1 MPKASTTQRN
11 LRKAFDKVNWGF
23 FGNMLEGLGWL
34 GYGMTFSIFL
44 NGGMHG
50 YFPGN
55 KGLRQGQPLF
65 YLPSAL
71 SIYHVSFVEKR
82 PTLITISTLHVKRIG
97 ITYHAEQDPL

>member
-11 LRKAFDKVNWGF
+11 LRKAFDKVDWGF

-65 YLPSAL
+65 YFTLCIEYLSCLIRRETTDADYNFHPSCQ
-71 SIYHVSFVEKR
+71 
-82 PTLITISTLHVKRIG
+82 RIG